1 MIRRIAFV
9 LGFLPA
15 VLIGFAL
22 WIITGRGGFEFVNRF
37 DRWAND

>member
-9 LGFLPA
+9 IGFFPS
-15 VLIGFAL
+15 VLIGFIL

-37 DRWAND
+37 DKCANQ